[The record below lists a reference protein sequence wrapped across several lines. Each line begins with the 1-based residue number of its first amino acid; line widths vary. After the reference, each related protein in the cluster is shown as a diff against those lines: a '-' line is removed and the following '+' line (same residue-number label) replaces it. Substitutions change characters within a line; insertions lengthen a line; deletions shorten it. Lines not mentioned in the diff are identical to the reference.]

1 MKNPTKTIKF
11 AKGIHENC
19 FNVSVCLKK
28 QKTPK
33 AKRQTETPTLDTMS
47 MTFGLNLFDV
57 KIDVTAKRTMTTPI
71 TMLATSELMFLS
83 AKRKKSTV
91 VPIRIG

>member
-1 MKNPTKTIKF
+1 
-11 AKGIHENC
+11 
-19 FNVSVCLKK
+19 LKK